1 MRTPILPILFAA
13 LAMPFAAACAP
24 SSSTPLD
31 AAAGQRTGA
40 GGATARPLAVAQMD
54 PQRTRIGTA
63 IAAAERGTF
72 NAADYADLAA
82 HPLFV
87 WVEYADLRRGINT
100 LARPRAEGF
109 LKRHEGTAVGEE
121 FRAAWLAASDRRDDP
136 SAVISAWRNGIKDT
150 RLTCVWLDARH
161 ALGQVN
167 ADWTRQAQSLWT
179 STGGSLPDACDPVF
193 ASLES
198 AGGLPSALR
207 WQRLDL
213 AAADGQSAVMRAI
226 ARGLPASERSLA
238 EDYAAFIDAP
248 HPRALQWPKTA
259 RSRLVASHGLAKLG
273 KADPD
278 RAESLLP
285 QYASALDFTGA
296 DRGRVLYQVALW
308 TVASYLPDSAR
319 RLNLVPAASYDARLH
334 EWRVR
339 EAMARSDW
347 PAALAAIR
355 KMDDA
360 QRNDSRYAYFEARL
374 AELAGDRATAQTKYR
389 AAASAPEFH
398 GFLAADRINQPY
410 ALCPVTVQADTAT
423 RAKVAATP
431 ALQRAIGLHLLGHHG
446 WAVKEWGSAVA
457 GFNDTQRQV
466 AVQIAQANGWF
477 DRAVFWL
484 GKAPGETQLYD
495 LRFPLHH
502 DATIRR
508 EAARNNLDPAW
519 VAAEIRAESIFNPT
533 ARSGAN
539 AMGLMQVLPTTGEA
553 VARRIGRAWNGAA
566 SLYEPDTNIALG
578 TAYLRQ
584 MLDQYGGKPYFAIAG
599 YNAGPAP
606 LIRWQTQRPGM
617 DADFWIETISYKETR
632 EYVARVL
639 AFSVIY
645 DWRLDGD
652 ALRLSDRLH
661 GNPKATRKRFVCP
674 APTPSAA

>member
-1 MRTPILPILFAA
+1 MRLKIPPLLVAA
-13 LAMPFAAACAP
+13 LAMSLAASCAQSFSAPVGAAKGNRANASGAAA
-24 SSSTPLD
+24 
-31 AAAGQRTGA
+31 
-40 GGATARPLAVAQMD
+40 AVAAPQVD
-54 PQRTRIGTA
+54 PQRARIGIA
-63 IAAAERGTF
+63 LAAAERGGF
-72 NAADYADLAA
+72 NAAEYADLAG

-87 WVEYADLRRGINT
+87 WVEYADLRRDINT
-100 LARPRAEGF
+100 LPRGRAEAF
-109 LKRHEGTAVGEE
+109 LKRHQNTAVGEE
-121 FRAAWLAASDRRDDP
+121 FRAVWLAASDRRDDP
-136 SAVISAWRNGIKDT
+136 SAVLAAWRDDIKST
-150 RLTCVWLDARH
+150 KLRCQWLDARH
-161 ALGQVN
+161 ALGRSD
-167 ADWTRQAQSLWT
+167 AEWTQQAQSVWT
-179 STGGSLPDACDPVF
+179 SSGESLPDACDPVF
-193 ASLES
+193 AALGIS
-198 AGGLPSALR
+198 GGLPPALR
-207 WQRLDL
+207 WKRVEL
-213 AAADGQSAVMRAI
+213 AAEEWQSGVMRAI
-226 ARGLPASERSLA
+226 ARDLPASERSLA
-238 EDYAAFIDAP
+238 EDYASFIDSP
-248 HPRALQWPKTA
+248 HPRALHWPKTD

-285 QYASALDFTGA
+285 QYSKALGFNES
-296 DRGRVLYQVALW
+296 DRGRVLYQIALW

-319 RLNLVPAASYDARLH
+319 RLNLVPAASYDPRLH

-339 EAMARSDW
+339 EALARSDW

-355 KMDDA
+355 KMENE

-374 AELAGDRATAQTKYR
+374 ADLAGDKTTAQAKYR
-389 AAASAPEFH
+389 AAALIPEFH

-410 ALCPVTVQADTAT
+410 ALCPATVQADATT
-423 RAKVAATP
+423 RARVAADP
-431 ALQRAIGLHLLGHHG
+431 ALNRAIGLHLLDRHG
-446 WAVKEWGSAVA
+446 WAVKEWGSAMS
-457 GFNDTQRQV
+457 GFDDRQRQV

-484 GKAPGETQLYD
+484 GKAPGEMQLYEM
-495 LRFPLHH
+495 RFPLHH

-508 EAARNNLDPAW
+508 EARRNNIDPAW

-553 VARRIGRAWNGAA
+553 VARRVGRGWGGAA
-566 SLYEPDTNIALG
+566 SLYDPDTNIALG

-606 LIRWQTQRPGM
+606 LTRWQTQRPGM
-617 DADFWIETISYKETR
+617 DPDFWIETISYKETR

-652 ALRLSDRLH
+652 AVRLSDRLE
-661 GNPKATRKRFVCP
+661 GRSNAPRKPFVCP
-674 APTPSAA
+674 ASAAPAR